1 MTLTNDLE
9 IPVEQADLSGMIP
22 DEVEADRSGF
32 VLSTLGVQS
41 IEMRRCDTV
50 QARILRRKTRRFSG
64 RRAKVPV
71 SNPVLFQRPMGFGR
85 RCGRASVLLTWA

>member
-32 VLSTLGVQS
+32 VLSTLGVQMS
-41 IEMRRCDTV
+41 
-50 QARILRRKTRRFSG
+50 
-64 RRAKVPV
+64 
-71 SNPVLFQRPMGFGR
+71 
-85 RCGRASVLLTWA
+85 